1 MNTKMSKVENLS
13 ASSSLWQESE
23 WDQFRQLNLWPDL
36 SISEP
41 KFIKDVSQNMTNQNL
56 ADRTSRKIE
65 SEESLSTFKVKRRGR
80 GDGSGQIRCHY
91 ANRRLKK
98 QIKSY
103 KQYWYH
109 YELWSNGERLVKG
122 SVYIPKAKLPMIQ
135 QMESLKLS
143 VSVILEALGKKV

>member
-1 MNTKMSKVENLS
+1 MEMSRVEDPSTLGS
-13 ASSSLWQESE
+13 PWQESE
-23 WDQFRQLNLWPDL
+23 WGHFKQLDL
-36 SISEP
+36 LPNPS
-41 KFIKDVSQNMTNQNL
+41 VSNQDCIED
-56 ADRTSRKIE
+56 AIE
-65 SEESLSTFKVKRRGR
+65 SSSTFKVKRRER

-91 ANRRLKK
+91 ANRRLKN

-122 SVYIPKAKLPMIQ
+122 SVYISKHKLPVIQ

-143 VSVILEALGKKV
+143 VPVILEALGKKV